1 MTVFVWF
8 EVTIQVVFVMAEL
21 SLGML
26 RDVILPRL
34 DLMVLSLAQ
43 GVVIYSSLQF
53 GKRWTPC
60 IYQTHGHVGTWN
72 GNCKLICFKLFIH

>member
-53 GKRWTPC
+53 GKRWTPYNKWTC
-60 IYQTHGHVGTWN
+60 GHVDT
-72 GNCKLICFKLFIH
+72 

>member
-8 EVTIQVVFVMAEL
+8 EVTIQVVIVMAEL

-26 RDVILPRL
+26 RDVIPPRL
-34 DLMVLSLAQ
+34 DLMVLILAQ

-60 IYQTHGHVGTWN
+60 I
-72 GNCKLICFKLFIH
+72 

>member
-1 MTVFVWF
+1 MFMAVFVWF

-53 GKRWTPC
+53 GKRWTPY
-60 IYQTHGHVGTWN
+60 I
-72 GNCKLICFKLFIH
+72 